1 MNNTDIEW
9 YIYVADTNRFF
20 SKPADD
26 TRCRHRAWSKDDY
39 WPHQCTRKPKME
51 IEGYG
56 FCKQHGVMVC
66 ERLARE
72 EGWKDIE
79 I

>member
-9 YIYVADTNRFF
+9 CMYVADTSRSF
-20 SKPADD
+20 SKPVDN
-26 TRCRHRAWSKDDY
+26 TRCRYAV
-39 WPHQCTRKPKME
+39 WPKESWHKRQCSRKPKME

-56 FCKQHGVMVC
+56 LCKQHGVMVC